1 MAKEYDEIK
10 TIKRIIGWGIC
21 GFLLVIILFG
31 TFYIV
36 PAGERAVLL
45 TFGKASMEARGEGL
59 NIKIPLIQQA
69 VKMDVRTQKYEA
81 ELTAASK
88 DMQDVKTKVAI
99 NYRIVP
105 EAVPEIYKT
114 IGVNYAEK
122 VIYPME
128 QEINK
133 ATTAQFTAEELIT
146 KREQVRETMKKLLLE
161 KLKERNIVVEE
172 ISIINFEFGA
182 EFNKAIENKVV
193 ASQNKL
199 KASIDLERI
208 KIEKEQKITSAQA
221 EAESLRLQKLEITEE
236 LIKLRQIEV
245 QRLAIEKWDG
255 KMPMVTGGAMPFIDI
270 SSVSQNQ
277 NQDII
282 QIGKTS

>member
-1 MAKEYDEIK
+1 MAKEVYDEIK
-10 TIKRIIGWGIC
+10 TIKRIVGWSIC
-21 GFLLVIILFG
+21 GFLIVIILFG

-45 TFGKASMEARGEGL
+45 TFGKASMEAKGEGL

-182 EFNKAIENKVV
+182 EFSKAIELKVI
-193 ASQNKL
+193 AEQQALQSKNKL
-199 KASIDLERI
+199 EQVKYEAEQRI
-208 KIEKEQKITSAQA
+208 SQAKGEA
-221 EAESLRLQKLEITEE
+221 EAIRIQVEAIRMNGGQAYVQLQ
-236 LIKLRQIEV
+236 
-245 QRLAIEKWDG
+245 AINKWDG
-255 KMPMVTGGAMPFIDI
+255 KMPMFTGGAMPFIDV
-270 SSVSQNQ
+270 SSVANQ
-277 NQDII
+277 GVSIPTVT
-282 QIGKTS
+282 GG

>member
-1 MAKEYDEIK
+1 MAKEVYDEVK
-10 TIKRIIGWGIC
+10 TIKRIIGWSVFAFI
-21 GFLLVIILFG
+21 LVIILFG

-59 NIKIPLIQQA
+59 NMKIPLIQQA

-172 ISIINFEFGA
+172 ISIINFEFGE
-182 EFNKAIENKVV
+182 EFSKAIELKVI
-193 ASQNKL
+193 AEQQALQSKNKL
-199 KASIDLERI
+199 EQVKYEAEQRI
-208 KIEKEQKITSAQA
+208 SQAKGEA
-221 EAESLRLQKLEITEE
+221 EAIRIQVEAIRMNGGQAYVQLQ
-236 LIKLRQIEV
+236 
-245 QRLAIEKWDG
+245 AINKWSG
-255 KMPMVTGGAMPFIDI
+255 IMPVVVGSATPFIDI
-270 SSVSQNQ
+270 TSIMAPTTSEP
-277 NQDII
+277 II
-282 QIGKTS
+282 